1 MKKIMDFYFTC
12 PLTAEKDIQSKQT
25 ADLWLDGLRM
35 IVQGMSEVSLF
46 PIFQT

>member
-12 PLTAEKDIQSKQT
+12 TLTTAKDFKSKQT

-35 IVQGMSEVSLF
+35 IVQKMSEVPLF
-46 PIFQT
+46 PVFQT

>member
-1 MKKIMDFYFTC
+1 MKKIMDFYFSCT
-12 PLTAEKDIQSKQT
+12 LTTVKDIQSKQT

-35 IVQGMSEVSLF
+35 IVQEMSEVPLF